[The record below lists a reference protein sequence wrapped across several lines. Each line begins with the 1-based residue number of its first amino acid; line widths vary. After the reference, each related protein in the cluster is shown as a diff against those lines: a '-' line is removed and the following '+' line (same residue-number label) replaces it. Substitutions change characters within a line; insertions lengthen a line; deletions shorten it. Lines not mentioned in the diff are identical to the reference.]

1 MIAQQPIQ
9 QFSVDTFP
17 ATARI
22 WMYQA
27 DRNLN
32 EYEVLQCEQLL
43 QSFSMQWTAHQMPL
57 KAATQIR
64 FNRFIIFY
72 VDETST
78 EISGCGIDK
87 SVNLMKQIQQQL
99 SVDFFNR
106 MQIAYQINDEIKTF
120 LLSDAKKLFAE
131 KVINADTIIYN
142 NLVSTKHELDTEWQQ
157 RLADSWLWKRV
168 SA

>member
-1 MIAQQPIQ
+1 
-9 QFSVDTFP
+9 
-17 ATARI
+17 
-22 WMYQA
+22 
-27 DRNLN
+27 
-32 EYEVLQCEQLL
+32 
-43 QSFSMQWTAHQMPL
+43 MQWTAHQMPL

-131 KVINADTIIYN
+131 KVITADTIIYN

-157 RLADSWLWKRV
+157 QLADSWLWKRV
-168 SA
+168 SVLV